1 MIRVIILKLVILL
14 EYQNINFFLQKS
26 MFQIGMKQILLLKK
40 LKKTVTWAYVIS
52 DLKNEEIVATFHE
65 KDCKKKK
72 K

>member
-1 MIRVIILKLVILL
+1 
-14 EYQNINFFLQKS
+14 
-26 MFQIGMKQILLLKK
+26 MKQILLLKK

-72 K
+72 KITKNKKSFRTETL